1 MTTTVVIETA
11 RTKPKT
17 AGQIIFDK
25 MFSVR
30 MSVVDAMD
38 ENDVHSRGMFTT
50 GYADIDA
57 QAAKRPT
64 VVWRT
69 IAEMVE
75 LWHDGVAMELVNG
88 MVDAEKINKII
99 QEHLADCTR
108 WHQSQQ
114 YGLRRED
121 PSVTQQRLEDLRKMD
136 EFARQIYNKS
146 VNTAKTITSLDWLRL
161 SRVLH
166 PRLVSILSVKKRWF
180 LNAVRRITSLSK
192 NVLITTSSR
201 NVRGTVHEYPITSPA
216 NHDIGGE
223 WRQPSLPTPGN
234 LYGTRRSVPR
244 KGCYRETNPI
254 GVR

>member
-1 MTTTVVIETA
+1 MTTTVVIETV

-75 LWHDGVAMELVNG
+75 LWHDGVAMVKAADRHKADLTLRFDGPGVQSMSALFEDFSLAVSVLPARTMIRCHRLTVKRLQAIRNG
-88 MVDAEKINKII
+88 QVKTA
-99 QEHLADCTR
+99 
-108 WHQSQQ
+108 
-114 YGLRRED
+114 GRRVE
-121 PSVTQQRLEDLRKMD
+121 
-136 EFARQIYNKS
+136 I
-146 VNTAKTITSLDWLRL
+146 
-161 SRVLH
+161 
-166 PRLVSILSVKKRWF
+166 
-180 LNAVRRITSLSK
+180 
-192 NVLITTSSR
+192 
-201 NVRGTVHEYPITSPA
+201 
-216 NHDIGGE
+216 
-223 WRQPSLPTPGN
+223 
-234 LYGTRRSVPR
+234 
-244 KGCYRETNPI
+244 
-254 GVR
+254 

>member
-136 EFARQIYNKS
+136 EFARQIYNK
-146 VNTAKTITSLDWLRL
+146 VRQHGKDDNVTGLAKVIKSAAPAIGLDPFGQKAVVSKR
-161 SRVLH
+161 SAADYIPIEERIDYDVL
-166 PRLVSILSVKKRWF
+166 KKRK
-180 LNAVRRITSLSK
+180 R
-192 NVLITTSSR
+192 
-201 NVRGTVHEYPITSPA
+201 Y
-216 NHDIGGE
+216 
-223 WRQPSLPTPGN
+223 
-234 LYGTRRSVPR
+234 RS
-244 KGCYRETNPI
+244 
-254 GVR
+254 

>member
-1 MTTTVVIETA
+1 MTTTVVIETV

-136 EFARQIYNKS
+136 EFARQIYNK
-146 VNTAKTITSLDWLRL
+146 VRQHGKDDNVTGLAKVIKSAAPAIGLDPFGQKAVVSKR
-161 SRVLH
+161 SAADYIPIEERIDYDVL
-166 PRLVSILSVKKRWF
+166 KKRK
-180 LNAVRRITSLSK
+180 R
-192 NVLITTSSR
+192 
-201 NVRGTVHEYPITSPA
+201 Y
-216 NHDIGGE
+216 
-223 WRQPSLPTPGN
+223 
-234 LYGTRRSVPR
+234 RS
-244 KGCYRETNPI
+244 
-254 GVR
+254 